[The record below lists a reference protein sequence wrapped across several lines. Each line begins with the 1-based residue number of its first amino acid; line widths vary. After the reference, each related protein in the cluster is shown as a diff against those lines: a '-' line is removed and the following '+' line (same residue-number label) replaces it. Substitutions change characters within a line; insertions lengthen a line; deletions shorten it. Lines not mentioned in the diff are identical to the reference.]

1 MLRGPLRV
9 GPSLS
14 CILRAVTRS
23 RLLFVIVVSATVS
36 AASAIVILGGRDG
49 RRDGRIVSYD
59 SVTGIGETEGQLV
72 TRLDYFES
80 GRRLTRDYLA
90 KQPAPNEATL
100 WDVART
106 CASACVRV
114 EIEIERQGES
124 VAAIHGSG
132 VIVASGGYVLTAGH
146 ALKADEVLAIRVILK
161 DGRAFGATVAE
172 KDYAVFNSTGR
183 DWAVLKLG
191 DDRPADLV
199 ALKLGDAKEGA
210 PVIALGYPDQIG
222 IDEGGRIAYGREAPL
237 EPLLFPARVSGTDPL
252 ALTPTA
258 GAVPLGGISGG
269 PVINAA
275 GEVVG
280 IFVSVSRTKASSTMH
295 VSYGATPVA
304 SLEDVLAND

>member
-1 MLRGPLRV
+1 MI
-9 GPSLS
+9 
-14 CILRAVTRS
+14 C
-23 RLLFVIVVSATVS
+23 ATVG
-36 AASAIVILGGRDG
+36 ATSAIVIRGGRDG
-49 RRDGRIVSYD
+49 RRDERRDGRIVSYD

-114 EIEIERQGES
+114 EIDIERQGES
-124 VAAIHGSG
+124 VAAVHGSG
-132 VIVASGGYVLTAGH
+132 VIVAGGGYVLTAGH
-146 ALKADEVLAIRVILK
+146 ALKADRILAIRVILK
-161 DGRAFGATVAE
+161 DGRTLGATVAE

-199 ALKLGDAKEGA
+199 ALKLSDVKEGA

-222 IDEGGRIAYGREAPL
+222 IDENGRIAYSRESPL
-237 EPLLFPARVSGTDPL
+237 APLLFPGHVSGTDPIT
-252 ALTPTA
+252 LTPAA
-258 GAVPLGGISGG
+258 GAVPLGGMSGG
-269 PVINAA
+269 PVVNAA

-280 IFVSVSRTKASSTMH
+280 IFVSVSRTTGSNMMR

-304 SLEDVLAND
+304 AFKNALGKD